1 MTTTTRRRMPDEVR
15 ALRYPWRSLTPELRS
30 GSGSESGERA
40 LVQGLTWELEQ
51 DFRFGQRVTRTDQG
65 YVLGGTMK
73 GGSSSMWQPATR
85 EQYHAFRRWQQV
97 EGILEARDDEA
108 FERLSG
114 KLARHGVELATRRH
128 AGGMG
133 RARHQVDAEPF
144 QGYGPLYDA
153 MHGVLAALP
162 DSHLER
168 EALQRIVL
176 GGWGPDAAKA
186 SAFQD
191 GSVLMYDFACRGARR
206 TFVGLFLHELGHA
219 HEVSLSE
226 ADKDALHEAYQVIAE
241 ADAFV
246 GVEFL
251 LDAGTRKLYQR
262 FVFNEFLAETYMI
275 YASHGASLRERFQD
289 QPAPVRT
296 AWERVYELYQRS
308 FDGYEYD

>member
-15 ALRYPWRSLTPELRS
+15 ALRDPWPSLARE
-30 GSGSESGERA
+30 
-40 LVQGLTWELEQ
+40 VKDLTWELEQ
-51 DFRFGQRVTRTDQG
+51 DFRFGQRVTRTEQG

-73 GGSSSMWQPATR
+73 GGSSSMWQPARR
-85 EQYHAFRRWQQV
+85 EDYHAFRRWQQA
-97 EGILEARDDEA
+97 EGILETRDDEA
-108 FERLSG
+108 FERLAG

-133 RARHQVDAEPF
+133 RGRGHVDEAPF
-144 QGYGPLYDA
+144 PGYGPLYEA
-153 MHGVLAALP
+153 MHGVLTALP

-168 EALQRIVL
+168 ESLRRIVL

-186 SAFQD
+186 SAYQD

-219 HEVSLSE
+219 HEVALPE
-226 ADKDALHEAYQVIAE
+226 ADKAALHEAYQVIAE

-251 LDAGTRKLYQR
+251 LDASTRKLYQR
-262 FVFNEFLAETYMI
+262 FVFTEFLAETYMV
-275 YASHGASLRERFQD
+275 YASHGVSLRESFRAH
-289 QPAPVRT
+289 APPVQA
-296 AWERVYELYQRS
+296 AWERVYELFRRS
-308 FDGYEYD
+308 FDGCEYE